1 MKLDNVI
8 IQNLCSFYNKLPE
21 HILDE
26 ILSDSNIQRYLKG
39 ESIEEKIYSLISN
52 SQPYNGKHRSKS
64 SCWKYF
70 INLASDKISH
80 YESVDE
86 RIKIFAKKLSE
97 ITELSPIN
105 TETLIKLNL
114 KKILSSDE
122 FINVINVMD
131 DIYKEE
137 NAVDETIIMEEIKMN
152 RYIGFIRL
160 DNFYYYNFY
169 PKYILTSDNKIIPID
184 NPSDMF
190 PERGNIYLDDG
201 YYKEQIKQFCESNK
215 ICVIE
220 FSDDDLIDYSKR
232 DGELNE
238 TNKKL
243 RVSDLFQ
250 QSKITTL
257 QENGLYLIFESTDDS
272 LNNPLI
278 NDRDGLL
285 SEGTQILISYSDRY
299 IGPYPIGYDNS
310 MPFAKIN
317 RSADKY
323 VLKSYI
329 IDSYVIEYYDEHTEY
344 SVHFANING
353 IEPEM
358 IDSITDDELLASF
371 ADSQKNSSGEF
382 VVQEFCDVL
391 AKVKKSPFSAAS
403 SFSEGVSDKIVNQR
417 FSRLKNMVN
426 NQQYINEHKEQF
438 ALILQRELIDNNTE
452 DQYKDLIKIIADNNS
467 TLKKV
472 KEEITEASKRLEK
485 TKSEHI
491 ALMAECD
498 KIRDELQ
505 EYREFDQQKLA
516 EKKEELDSITA
527 QIEIVNNELKTK
539 RTELEKLTQKLN
551 IVQQYSDLKN
561 ASENLEIQNRALA
574 TVNSNTEKKLEDIL
588 KTQKDSA
595 HEFVYSEFEK
605 AITSKLIKSAAEW
618 EKEEDNKEIKRI
630 ANVLINT
637 ESPISKNTLRQ
648 QDLVS
653 FLCGEIKKYREYSNN
668 QIINMFICIANG
680 FLTVFSGNPGTGK
693 TSICNIMAQVMGLQS
708 ISIQD
713 IDKKYTNRFVAVSV
727 ERNWTTKR
735 DLIGYYNPLT
745 KTFDKSNNMYDG
757 LNVLSSEGNNSIY
770 PYLILLDEA
779 NLSPLE
785 YYWSDFMTLADN
797 DNLREMTIDLGND
810 IKLNVPETLRFVAT
824 INNDHTTESLSPRVI
839 DRSWIITLP
848 EVNWEKAKLVDPSVF
863 GKNNPILMWTNFI
876 ETFKNT
882 NRETTYKNS
891 DIIKNIYKL
900 FKDNDTPISSRSIQQ
915 ITDYICVAQ
924 KLFED
929 EANTIDTSYI
939 AIDYAVLQKILP
951 QINGCSSE
959 FLNELAIL
967 CENLPMSKSKISK
980 IKKKGEDMEYYTFF

>member
-21 HILDE
+21 HILDK

-329 IDSYVIEYYDEHTEY
+329 IDSYVIVSKRMKDKLSIMDIENVEESYNDYSYDE
-344 SVHFANING
+344 
-353 IEPEM
+353 
-358 IDSITDDELLASF
+358 
-371 ADSQKNSSGEF
+371 
-382 VVQEFCDVL
+382 VVGR
-391 AKVKKSPFSAAS
+391 KK
-403 SFSEGVSDKIVNQR
+403 
-417 FSRLKNMVN
+417 
-426 NQQYINEHKEQF
+426 
-438 ALILQRELIDNNTE
+438 
-452 DQYKDLIKIIADNNS
+452 
-467 TLKKV
+467 
-472 KEEITEASKRLEK
+472 
-485 TKSEHI
+485 
-491 ALMAECD
+491 
-498 KIRDELQ
+498 
-505 EYREFDQQKLA
+505 
-516 EKKEELDSITA
+516 
-527 QIEIVNNELKTK
+527 
-539 RTELEKLTQKLN
+539 
-551 IVQQYSDLKN
+551 
-561 ASENLEIQNRALA
+561 
-574 TVNSNTEKKLEDIL
+574 
-588 KTQKDSA
+588 
-595 HEFVYSEFEK
+595 
-605 AITSKLIKSAAEW
+605 
-618 EKEEDNKEIKRI
+618 
-630 ANVLINT
+630 
-637 ESPISKNTLRQ
+637 
-648 QDLVS
+648 
-653 FLCGEIKKYREYSNN
+653 
-668 QIINMFICIANG
+668 
-680 FLTVFSGNPGTGK
+680 
-693 TSICNIMAQVMGLQS
+693 
-708 ISIQD
+708 
-713 IDKKYTNRFVAVSV
+713 
-727 ERNWTTKR
+727 
-735 DLIGYYNPLT
+735 
-745 KTFDKSNNMYDG
+745 
-757 LNVLSSEGNNSIY
+757 
-770 PYLILLDEA
+770 
-779 NLSPLE
+779 
-785 YYWSDFMTLADN
+785 
-797 DNLREMTIDLGND
+797 
-810 IKLNVPETLRFVAT
+810 
-824 INNDHTTESLSPRVI
+824 
-839 DRSWIITLP
+839 
-848 EVNWEKAKLVDPSVF
+848 
-863 GKNNPILMWTNFI
+863 
-876 ETFKNT
+876 
-882 NRETTYKNS
+882 
-891 DIIKNIYKL
+891 
-900 FKDNDTPISSRSIQQ
+900 
-915 ITDYICVAQ
+915 
-924 KLFED
+924 
-929 EANTIDTSYI
+929 
-939 AIDYAVLQKILP
+939 
-951 QINGCSSE
+951 
-959 FLNELAIL
+959 
-967 CENLPMSKSKISK
+967 
-980 IKKKGEDMEYYTFF
+980 